1 MISTYTPRSTLALAS
16 GVAITQTFDKTKGE
30 ILKLTFALLTL
41 LTLIASA
48 SAADYEVIIDGRT
61 YLFSRGVKQEI
72 ILKDGQRISVSV
84 KGVETKA
91 FQEHG
96 VSFSYPSEMKLG
108 QESFYGIKQITLE
121 STDSTLLMIQV
132 FPAETTP
139 AELQRDLLAGF
150 REEFANL
157 GARFPAKATFPCKR
171 VIGGVERQGI
181 ELSFALGDL
190 AHKSEI
196 YTMQKNGKTL
206 AMTFQY
212 AEEDKA
218 KAAQRYDVITK
229 SFK

>member
-1 MISTYTPRSTLALAS
+1 M
-16 GVAITQTFDKTKGE
+16 
-30 ILKLTFALLTL
+30 KLTTFTSLILLTL
-41 LTLIASA
+41 VPSA
-48 SAADYEVIIDGRT
+48 SAADYEVIIDGRN
-61 YLFSRGVKQEI
+61 YLFSQGVKQEI

-84 KGVETKA
+84 KGVETME

-121 STDSTLLMIQV
+121 SMDSTLLMIQV

-139 AELQRDLLAGF
+139 VELQRDLLAGF

-157 GARFPAKATFPCKR
+157 GARFPAKSTAPCKR
-171 VIGGVERQGI
+171 SIGGVERQGI
-181 ELSFALGDL
+181 ELSYALGDL

-196 YTMQKNGKTL
+196 YTMQKNDKTL
-206 AMTFQY
+206 AIVFQY
-212 AEEDKA
+212 AEEDKG
-218 KAAQRYDVITK
+218 KATPRYDVVTE